1 MTCQKCKG
9 FMVEEWRPDYSPETA
24 VMRCINC
31 GLILDPL
38 IQQNRLARLRA
49 KQPALDAA

>member
-9 FMVEEWRPDYSPETA
+9 LMVEERQLELSPSPIIH
-24 VMRCINC
+24 RCINC

-38 IQQNRLARLRA
+38 MLQNRLNHLKEKRL
-49 KQPALDAA
+49 LLHAA